1 MTKEARKIER
11 FQHKSVTNII
21 SSVSYYAMS
30 NLHRR
35 NFLKLSAGTALLP
48 AFGLPGF
55 ASGNKPAD
63 DKKTI
68 ADFTGDGLNLSP
80 MAYTQVLAKLTEK
93 DSLKDDY
100 YSLNGCVEELEI
112 KFAKLLGK
120 EAAVFM
126 PTGTLA
132 NHLAIRTLAGDNRR
146 VIVQQESHVYN
157 DTGDAAQ
164 VLSNLN
170 LIPLGANKAGFT
182 AEEVSEVVKRTA
194 GGRVA
199 AKVGVI
205 SIESPVRRKLGE
217 VFPYEQM
224 KQIAAVAKT
233 NDIKMH
239 LDGARI
245 FLATPYTGVSIT
257 DYASLFDTVYVSLYK
272 YFNAASGAILAGP
285 KNIIAPMYHTRRMF
299 GSGLHQAWPFA
310 AVASYYMDGFTDRFA
325 KAVALSEDFIQT
337 LKANP
342 RFDVNRIPSGS
353 NIFKITVKEMPA
365 ATFVE
370 NLKANGVVA
379 RASTLP
385 NELLLSVNESLLH
398 SNAAELE
405 KIFIKSL
412 NK

>member
-1 MTKEARKIER
+1 MR
-11 FQHKSVTNII
+11 H
-21 SSVSYYAMS
+21 
-30 NLHRR
+30 LPRR
-35 NFLKLSAGTALLP
+35 NFLKLSAATALVP
-48 AFGLPGF
+48 GWGLTGF
-55 ASGNKPAD
+55 AFTGKPAD
-63 DKKTI
+63 DKKI
-68 ADFTGDGLNLSP
+68 LADFTGDGLNLSP
-80 MAYTQVLAKLTEK
+80 LEYAQVLSKLTEK
-93 DSLKDDY
+93 DTLKDDY
-100 YSLNGCVEELEI
+100 YSLNGCVEELET
-112 KFAKLLGK
+112 AMARLLGK

-132 NHLAIRTLAGDNRR
+132 NHLAIRTLAGDNKR

-170 LIPLGANKAGFT
+170 LIPLGAGKAGFT
-182 AEEVSEVVKRTA
+182 LQEADDVVKRTA

-217 VFPYEQM
+217 VFAYEEM
-224 KQIAAVAKT
+224 KQVAAFAKA

-245 FLATPYTGVSIT
+245 FLATPYTGISVT

-299 GSGLHQAWPFA
+299 GCGLHQVWPFA
-310 AVASYYMDGFTDRFA
+310 AVASYYMNGFSDRFA
-325 KAVALSEDFIQT
+325 KAVVISEELIRK
-337 LKANP
+337 LKNNP
-342 RFDVNRIPSGS
+342 HFEINRFPSGT
-353 NIFKITVKEMPA
+353 NLFKLTIKDLPA
-365 ATFVE
+365 KTFAE
-370 NLKANGVVA
+370 NLQKNAVIA
-379 RASTLP
+379 RAGTSA
-385 NELLLSVNESLLH
+385 NELTLSVNETLLRTT
-398 SNAAELE
+398 AAELE

-412 NK
+412 NHS